1 MTNHLLLALLA
12 GPSALFVVLL
22 VLGERRRVVAVPVF
36 RIPPA
41 AETAESCLRFREAA
55 ERDRMLDFVWE
66 RYSRGRALLVDDM
79 RRSIA
84 GTRRSRRRPRPI
96 GKRL

>member
-1 MTNHLLLALLA
+1 
-12 GPSALFVVLL
+12 
-22 VLGERRRVVAVPVF
+22 
-36 RIPPA
+36 
-41 AETAESCLRFREAA
+41 
-55 ERDRMLDFVWE
+55 MLDFVWE

-96 GKRL
+96 GKWV